1 MERRKY
7 RITELEAGYVYECD
21 PHLCSGIKHFTF
33 FYLVE
38 IKSNNYLMDLTFLTA
53 EGLLK
58 DSWSILATYE
68 FMKIDE

>member
-21 PHLCSGIKHFTF
+21 PPFGLINGLTF

-38 IKSNNYLMDLTFLTA
+38 IKSNNYFMELSFLTA

-58 DSWSILATYE
+58 VSWSILATYE
-68 FMKIDE
+68 FMKADE